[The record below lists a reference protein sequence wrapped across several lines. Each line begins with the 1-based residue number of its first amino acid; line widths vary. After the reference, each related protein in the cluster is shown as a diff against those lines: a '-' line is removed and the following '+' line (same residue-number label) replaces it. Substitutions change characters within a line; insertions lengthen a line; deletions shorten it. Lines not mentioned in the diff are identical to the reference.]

1 MLDELKS
8 IKFLTIMQTSNHKN
22 LKRVPILIR
31 YYNPLEGVKISVRIY
46 EFKLKNIKYFIR
58 LYNECLKKNIIY

>member
-8 IKFLTIMQTSNHKN
+8 TNFLTIMQTSNHTN
-22 LKRVPILIR
+22 LKRVPILIQ
-31 YYNPLEGVKISVRIY
+31 YFNPLEGVKISVRIY

-58 LYNECLKKNIIY
+58 LHNACLKKI